1 MLRLSNRR
9 ASLLAAL
16 GAICLASAAL
26 ATPTD
31 PTLVLTNASAATGV
45 LHRVVRADGSFHAQD
60 LAQIAYPLQILIRET
75 TTGTG
80 YLRFDLGD
88 GGAAVTGNAAALAD
102 GLQAGEAAGLLGGG
116 TPAAGA
122 GVLFLGLGR
131 LEVTLPEGFPDGPAE
146 IQLFVIDEGEP
157 ILSNAMPLVLEAAP

>member
-1 MLRLSNRR
+1 MHRRSKRR

-16 GAICLASAAL
+16 GAICLAPAAR

-31 PTLVLTNASAATGV
+31 PTLVLTKASAATGA

-88 GGAAVTGNAAALAD
+88 GGAAVTGTAAALAD
-102 GLQAGEAAGLLGGG
+102 GLQAGEAAALLGGG
-116 TPAAGA
+116 APAAGA
-122 GVLFLGLGR
+122 EVVFLGLGR
-131 LEVTLPEGFPDGPAE
+131 LEVTLPAGFPDGPAE

-157 ILSNAMPLVLEAAP
+157 FLSNVMPLVLEAAP